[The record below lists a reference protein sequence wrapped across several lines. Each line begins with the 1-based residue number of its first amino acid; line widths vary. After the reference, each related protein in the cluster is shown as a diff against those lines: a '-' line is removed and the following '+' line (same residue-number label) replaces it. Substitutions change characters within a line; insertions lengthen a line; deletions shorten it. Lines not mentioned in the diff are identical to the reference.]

1 MRIYKM
7 RSLHMQTYY
16 KSLVQILDEQLWT
29 HCINQESKLKDFKNG
44 KKTRWHHGIYAKK
57 TPKCYRKSRHGSN
70 VFGIGL
76 QGQITQDVSARIGI
90 VSSINSY
97 GQEYG
102 GGAEIRVKF

>member
-1 MRIYKM
+1 MAH
-7 RSLHMQTYY
+7 LT
-16 KSLVQILDEQLWT
+16 KSVPI
-29 HCINQESKLKDFKNG
+29 
-44 KKTRWHHGIYAKK
+44 
-57 TPKCYRKSRHGSN
+57 SN

-76 QGQITQDVSARIGI
+76 QGEITQDVSARIGI